1 MKLQARPELEKDK
14 ECAFIMYNRIR
25 QNIPIITLLLLSPAI
40 GELLSGSSPPLEFFN
55 PFGFILLVGLY
66 GVGVLIV
73 HEVYIK
79 WKKGWGSILLLG
91 AAYGIIE
98 EGLAVKSFFDPNWMD
113 LGILGTYGRWLGVNW
128 VWSFCLIVFH
138 IIYSIAI
145 PILIFN
151 LLFPA
156 LKNKRLMR
164 DKGLRACFIIFLFV
178 VGFIYFLLTPYRPN
192 ALLYLVTM
200 IIVTMLV
207 ITARKVRADYVTA
220 RSVRPI
226 LRAKYFGFVGAAF
239 GFLFFFI
246 MYAIPNLVPIPL
258 IPIILEV
265 LLCLVVLQFV
275 VKYSGYTKNS
285 YHKLAFTSGL
295 LSPLI
300 FLAFIQEINGILGMS
315 LVAIF
320 FIGFLFYIRKRIN
333 SNVSKYASDGS
344 KSK

>member
-1 MKLQARPELEKDK
+1 
-14 ECAFIMYNRIR
+14 MYNRVR

-73 HEVYIK
+73 REVSVK

-91 AAYGIIE
+91 VAYGIIE

-113 LGILGTYGRWLGVNW
+113 LGILGIYGRWLGINW
-128 VWSFCLIVFH
+128 VWSFCLTVFH
-138 IIYSIAI
+138 TIYSIAI

-156 LKNKRLMR
+156 LKNKRLLR
-164 DKGLRACFIIFLFV
+164 DKGLKTCLSIFLLV
-178 VGFIYFLLTPYRPN
+178 VSFIYFFLTPYRPN
-192 ALLYLVTM
+192 ILLYLVTM
-200 IIVTMLV
+200 IIVTMLI
-207 ITARKVRADYVTA
+207 ITARKVRADCVTA
-220 RSVRPI
+220 RSVRPVI
-226 LRAKYFGFVGAAF
+226 RVKYFGFAGAAF

-246 MYAIPNLVPIPL
+246 MYAIPNLVPFPL
-258 IPIILEV
+258 IPIILEG
-265 LLCLVVLQFV
+265 LLCLLVLQFV
-275 VKYSGYTKNS
+275 IKYSGHTQNS
-285 YHKLAFTSGL
+285 HHKLAFISGL

-300 FLAFIQEINGILGMS
+300 ILAFIQEINGLMGMA

-320 FIGFLFYIRKRIN
+320 FIGFLFYIRKRVNRKIE
-333 SNVSKYASDGS
+333 
-344 KSK
+344 

>member
-1 MKLQARPELEKDK
+1 MKR
-14 ECAFIMYNRIR
+14 
-25 QNIPIITLLLLSPAI
+25 NIPIIALLLLSPAI
-40 GELLSGSSPPLEFFN
+40 GELLSGSAPPLEFFN

-73 HEVYIK
+73 RELSIK

-128 VWSFCLIVFH
+128 VWSVCLTIFH
-138 IIYSIAI
+138 TVYSIAI
-145 PILIFN
+145 PILIFS

-156 LKNKRLMR
+156 LKNKRLLG
-164 DKGLRACFIIFLFV
+164 DKCLIVCFIIFLFV
-178 VGFIYFLLTPYRPN
+178 IAFIYFFLTPYRPN
-192 ALLYLVTM
+192 ALLYFITM
-200 IIVTMLV
+200 MIVAV
-207 ITARKVRADYVTA
+207 IVIAAWKVKASYMSA
-220 RSVRPI
+220 KNLIPLVRP
-226 LRAKYFGFVGAAF
+226 KWFYFVGAAF

-258 IPIILEV
+258 IPIILEG
-265 LLCLVVLQFV
+265 LLCLTVLMFII
-275 VKYSGYTKNS
+275 KYSGYTENS
-285 YHKLAFTSGL
+285 SHKLTFISGL

-300 FLAFIQEINGILGMS
+300 FLAFIHEINGIFGMS

-320 FIGFLFYIRKRIN
+320 FIIFLFYIGKRIN
-333 SNVSKYASDGS
+333 KEN
-344 KSK
+344 